1 MVESFETRLERLESK
16 MALLEEQ
23 AKNRERRLFEL
34 IAEQRVVAEKQVPVV
49 SLSKSVESSD
59 HNSNRQTNAIYRT
72 CHEARS
78 ADSSLKSG
86 MHWIDPDGKGI
97 GDDPIGSFHQNS
109 NFSVA
114 KKIKFDSYFS
124 YVFLMLLVVVT

>member
-1 MVESFETRLERLESK
+1 MDVVESFETRFERLESK

-23 AKNRERRLFEL
+23 GKNRERRLFEL
-34 IAEQRVVAEKQVPVV
+34 IAEQRVVAEKQVPVI

-72 CHEARS
+72 CHEARA

-97 GDDPIGSFHQNS
+97 CDDPIRVHCNMTTG
-109 NFSVA
+109 
-114 KKIKFDSYFS
+114 I
-124 YVFLMLLVVVT
+124 